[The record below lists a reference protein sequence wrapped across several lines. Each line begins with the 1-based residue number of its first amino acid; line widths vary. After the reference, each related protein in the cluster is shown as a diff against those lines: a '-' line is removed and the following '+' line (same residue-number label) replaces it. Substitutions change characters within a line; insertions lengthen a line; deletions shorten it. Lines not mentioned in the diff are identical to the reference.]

1 MYRTFYYFDRRFIIA
16 TKYVFGCLLMLLFPL
31 PDEKVFTRNFGR
43 FFRSE
48 RVKVT
53 SKLQGSLGNK
63 LYIPWGV
70 GFSQQHSSIPVSKL

>member
-1 MYRTFYYFDRRFIIA
+1 MYLDVFLCYYFLCPMKSI
-16 TKYVFGCLLMLLFPL
+16 Y
-31 PDEKVFTRNFGR
+31 EKFRT

-48 RVKVT
+48 RVKII